1 MMKRFLVLLTL
12 LVLATG
18 AAAQGG
24 FPREI
29 VDDAGRK
36 VLIPQAPGRIVSLA
50 PSNTEILFAIGA
62 GDQVVGVTDY
72 CNYPQEAH
80 EKDKVGGFSDPN
92 LEAIVAL
99 APDLVLGTNFNDGVI
114 EDLAQLGIRGLVI
127 SPGTVEEV
135 LTAIERV
142 GYAVG
147 RDGEAGALA
156 ENLRERLLAVEE
168 YIAGKERPRVLYQV
182 WHDPLMVAGPGSFVD
197 NAITLAG
204 GDNIAWVA
212 ARGYPRFSSEVVVL
226 RDPEVI
232 LSPKTHGSG
241 AVADAPLPPGWEDL
255 TAVKEGRVYSIDA
268 DMIARAGP
276 RIVAA
281 IEEVARILHGE
292 KGEDK

>member
-1 MMKRFLVLLTL
+1 M
-12 LVLATG
+12 
-18 AAAQGG
+18 
-24 FPREI
+24 
-29 VDDAGRK
+29 
-36 VLIPQAPGRIVSLA
+36 
-50 PSNTEILFAIGA
+50 
-62 GDQVVGVTDY
+62 TDY
-72 CNYPQEAH
+72 CNYPPETEQKA
-80 EKDKVGGFSDPN
+80 KVGGFSDPN
-92 LEAIVAL
+92 VEEIVAL
-99 APDLVLGTNFNDGVI
+99 SPDLVLGTSFNDGVI
-114 EDLAQLGIRGLVI
+114 ENLARLGVRGIII
-127 SPGTVEEV
+127 SPETVADV
-135 LTAIERV
+135 LAAIERV

-147 RDGEAGALA
+147 RDGEASALA
-156 ENLRERLLAVEE
+156 GNLRERLLAVEE
-168 YIAGKERPRVLYQV
+168 FIAGKERPRVLYQV

-197 NAITLAG
+197 SAITLAG
-204 GDNIAWVA
+204 GQNIAWDA
-212 ARGYPRFSSEVVVL
+212 AKGYPRFSSEVVVL

>member
-72 CNYPQEAH
+72 CNYPQEAQ

-204 GDNIAWVA
+204 GDNIAWDA